1 MFGTGGLLG
10 TGIGA
15 APLLG
20 ATTGTAD
27 LLAQAGSGNILK
39 QLTSGLGA
47 GGSNPFGAI
56 FTGMTSGS
64 EVQLTGTQ
72 RAGVAA
78 STGAALAVGT
88 YKAIQDFSRGGASGG
103 LSGASDVLGMASMIP
118 GPQQP
123 FVAAAA
129 MVTGMIGSMMGTG
142 PQQRSK
148 DLFNALSSAQYL
160 APTALNVTQ
169 GMGGTYEDFDA
180 RGNLRTSTLSAVP
193 TVAEPYVTSRVVNG
207 VRTYYDV
214 PGSQTSPYGG
224 GATGTGQTPVSNA
237 PTTIINISAVDSQSF
252 HDSLQRNHNAVGEA
266 VATHLQ
272 SHEGRLS
279 NAIRYVAQ

>member
-1 MFGTGGLLG
+1 M
-10 TGIGA
+10 
-15 APLLG
+15 
-20 ATTGTAD
+20 AT
-27 LLAQAGSGNILK
+27 
-39 QLTSGLGA
+39 
-47 GGSNPFGAI
+47 
-56 FTGMTSGS
+56 
-64 EVQLTGTQ
+64 
-72 RAGVAA
+72 
-78 STGAALAVGT
+78 
-88 YKAIQDFSRGGASGG
+88 
-103 LSGASDVLGMASMIP
+103 MIP

-129 MVTGMIGSMMGTG
+129 MVTGMIGSMLTTG
-142 PQQRSK
+142 PQQRSE
-148 DLFNALSSAQYL
+148 DIFNAMSSAQYL

-169 GMGGTYEDFDA
+169 GGNGTYEDFDA

-237 PTTIINISAVDSQSF
+237 QVVNNTYISAVDSQSF
-252 HDSLQRNHNAVGEA
+252 HDALQRNHNAVGEA

-279 NAIRYVAQ
+279 NAIRWVAQ